1 MNNINNDNIF
11 DLIIIGGGPGG
22 VDGAIK
28 ASKNGLKTLLIE
40 KNELGGTCLNHG
52 CIPTK
57 SYYASSDL
65 INRLKNCASLGINA
79 NYSFDFSKIKSRKDE
94 VVKALNEGTKFSLEK
109 SNVTVIKGIAKI
121 HNSEEKIVKVNDDF
135 YKANNI
141 IIATGSKE
149 LLIPIKGNKKL
160 LTSTDL
166 LDLETLPKSLT
177 IIGGGVIGV
186 EFASILKLLGV
197 ETTIIELQKTI
208 LPNLDSEIVRRLT
221 NYLKQLGVKI
231 ITNSKV
237 IEVSDDKLIYVTND
251 KEVEIEVD
259 EVMLSV
265 GRIPNISDLGL
276 DNVNI
281 NYDKKGI
288 IVNDNFETNVK
299 GIYAIGDCI
308 GKMMLAHFA
317 SASGEKVIDVIL
329 NKPNFTNFNLI
340 PSVVFTFPEVA
351 SIGLTEDYLKE
362 NNIDYISNK
371 YLYRANGKALASG
384 ETDGFI
390 KVLVKDDKII
400 GTHIIGSEASLLI
413 HEAMVVMNANL
424 KITEVSEYIFAHPTL
439 SEIFKSS
446 IRIE

>member
-11 DLIIIGGGPGG
+11 DLIIIGAGPGG

-28 ASKNGLKTLLIE
+28 ASKLGLKTLLIE
-40 KNELGGTCLNHG
+40 KDELGGTCLNHG

-65 INRLKNCASLGINA
+65 INRLNKSNSLGIDA
-79 NYSFDFSKIKSRKDE
+79 TYSFDFSKIKLRKDE

-109 SNVTVIKGIAKI
+109 SNVTVLKGTAQFVSSEDKI
-121 HNSEEKIVKVNDDF
+121 IKVNDDL
-135 YKANNI
+135 YQAKNI

-149 LLIPIKGNKKL
+149 LIIPIKGNKKL

-166 LDLETLPKSLT
+166 LDLDVLPKSLT

-208 LPNLDSEIVRRLT
+208 LANLDSEIVRRLT
-221 NYLKQLGVKI
+221 NYLKQLGIKI
-231 ITNSKV
+231 ITNAKV
-237 IEVSDDKLIYVTND
+237 VEVNDDKLKYLSNE
-251 KEVEIEVD
+251 KEFEIEVD

-265 GRIPNISDLGL
+265 GRTPNIGELGL
-276 DNVNI
+276 DNVGI
-281 NYDKKGI
+281 AYDKKGI

-317 SASGEKVIDVIL
+317 SASSERVIDLIL
-329 NKPNFTNFNLI
+329 NQPNFTNFNLI

-351 SIGLTEDYLKE
+351 SIGYTEDYLKE
-362 NNIDYISNK
+362 NNIDYVSNK

-384 ETDGFI
+384 DVEGFI
-390 KVLVKDDKII
+390 KILASDNKII
-400 GTHIIGSEASLLI
+400 GAHIIGSEASLLI
-413 HEAMVVMNANL
+413 HEASIVMNAKLN
-424 KITEVSEYIFAHPTL
+424 IDEVSDYIFAHPTL